1 MLIDSTITSMAEQN
15 LANYVLDG
23 GLLPMNNNVSFI
35 AQDSLAVTA
44 VIVDEND
51 TAYCVLGVVAEGY
64 KGHTIWIEETPSEK
78 KELCVYKIIR
88 SVPYIMDYKAPT
100 LFETVFADHKGSI
113 AHQEVVAEWRD
124 VAGFIVSDKHRLEEV
139 LVHRSNLLS
148 LSDPTS
154 TIVIVNITK
163 GNLVSV
169 LDYDA
174 DLSIYDRSEHVTALI
189 QTPGITGMLAL
200 DEGRP
205 CGYALLC
212 KNRVL
217 LLYANNE
224 EIFKQLLS
232 GIAKDIVSDQCK
244 MFIRLGAHNVTEQI
258 IEVTVSSIKK

>member
-1 MLIDSTITSMAEQN
+1 
-15 LANYVLDG
+15 
-23 GLLPMNNNVSFI
+23 
-35 AQDSLAVTA
+35 
-44 VIVDEND
+44 
-51 TAYCVLGVVAEGY
+51 
-64 KGHTIWIEETPSEK
+64 
-78 KELCVYKIIR
+78 LCVYKIIR
-88 SVPYIMDYKAPT
+88 SVPYIIDYKAST
-100 LFETVFADHKGSI
+100 LFETVFADHKGRSAFVHLIDVLSHCSVGRTNMDLSKNMTIDLLNVDSI
-113 AHQEVVAEWRD
+113 AHQEVVAQWRD

-139 LVHRSNLLS
+139 LVYRSNLLS
-148 LSDPTS
+148 LSDPAS
-154 TIVIVNITK
+154 TIVIVSITK

-200 DEGRP
+200 DEGQP

-232 GIAKDIVSDQCK
+232 GIAKDIVNDQCK
-244 MFIRLGAHNVTEQI
+244 MFLRLGAHNVTEQI
-258 IEVTVSSIKK
+258 IEFKALEAVLATEVAVFPLNKNLARLETVQ